1 MWASV
6 NHAMSVVF
14 AAYLLPFAGLPA
26 WLQLFAIALPG
37 AVASLLV
44 LRVTSDQPAITRT
57 KNRITANLLALRLFG
72 DDLRV
77 VVRCQLSVLGRS
89 VAYLRYALLPAAVMV
104 VPFSL
109 LVAQVESHYALRG
122 LAPGEAAVLTV
133 TLEDPEAPNN
143 AAVQLRLGPGLV
155 VETPALHVVREAS
168 VLWRIRATRA
178 GEHRIVIQAPGGTVE
193 RRIVA
198 GPPKKALSRW
208 SFRGNDPRA
217 LAYPNEPPLSVG
229 SVVREVH
236 FAYPQARATFL
247 GLSSASWLLAGF
259 VLALAYLLRG
269 WFRVTF

>member
-77 VVRCQLSVLGRS
+77 VVPCQLSVLGRS

-168 VLWRIRATRA
+168 VLWRIRATRGGRA
-178 GEHRIVIQAPGGTVE
+178 SHRSSRRRAEPSSAESWPVRQRRRCRVGVFVATIHAPSPI
-193 RRIVA
+193 RMSR
-198 GPPKKALSRW
+198 PSRW
-208 SFRGNDPRA
+208 GQWCVRSTSRTRKRARRFSACPAHRGCSPASCWRSRTCC
-217 LAYPNEPPLSVG
+217 EVG
-229 SVVREVH
+229 
-236 FAYPQARATFL
+236 F
-247 GLSSASWLLAGF
+247 G
-259 VLALAYLLRG
+259 
-269 WFRVTF
+269 